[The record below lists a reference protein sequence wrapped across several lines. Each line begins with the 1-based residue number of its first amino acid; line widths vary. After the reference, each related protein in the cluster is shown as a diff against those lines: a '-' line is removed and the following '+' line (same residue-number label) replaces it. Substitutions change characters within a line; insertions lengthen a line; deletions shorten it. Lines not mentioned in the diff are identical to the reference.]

1 MIRDFFRK
9 HRWLK
14 YGSFTVAMIAVC
26 TLALMILIHTD
37 VFGKFKAK
45 EPYVV
50 GDAVVNTVTVT
61 SEGGNQKGKEGS
73 GAKPCSPEVPTCEG
87 KKGSKTNPF
96 VVLEIVPDKSQQQMI
111 YLGEDEDGTYPL
123 DLMKIGIQLAENQ
136 GKTYAESS
144 SMMDQDKMSSMGQ
157 WFSNNSY
164 SVYRIGSDTA
174 KEKMPFAYIDK
185 LYTIKVSDDKINTLT
200 NDETAADRFAEIFK
214 EKTQKHARDW
224 HDIEKLAKNF
234 PKVFEKDSNGKK
246 IRDIAI
252 KDRYNWKAERETNV
266 LSEEQSETYKTG
278 YMIMVEPGKG
288 DFGFAS
294 EEDCKNWVFSKT
306 GTDAD
311 RWIYVE
317 SEEEVAE
324 KYPEYLEN
332 YQKDVER
339 LNKYGFKYI
348 REDGSICYWA
358 GIDELYKMHESDVLT
373 GLMLKLDS
381 NTTCKYIISPKETE
395 SYYTFKYYGVT
406 NNNILKRA
414 IFSFKD
420 EDDYDNFHM
429 QIICMT
435 PAELNKI
442 SKSDTD
448 DTVDMIERA
457 DMYFIQSGDLDGSTV
472 NDTEMLENM
481 YYTYV
486 EPSETKSDEDITF
499 YENDLEWSL
508 CQKIIQRQSSVQTLP
523 LVFNQM
529 VGKLLELGISRDT
542 SEKETHMYVTEGVE
556 DASSRLT
563 DVHAKGSRNNL
574 SKLYLISIQFDL
586 LARKSNTESYERT
599 FMEDIYPNI
608 KTISLPDEDG
618 VVKGTASTTG
628 YYSGTIAN
636 PRKLCTCDSVSQK
649 FKERAYYL
657 WNTYTFLPT
666 DIKEQLNG
674 NLSDKTKEN
683 LISQGY
689 QDSYFD
695 TNDGNPFSGSSSPSH
710 QSGSDGQDGKNVTIV
725 SDSSNSNTNHSSILG
740 NKGDGGGIAN
750 NTLEIVYQIMNNQ
763 TEDVKP
769 VTVIA
774 VEQRKM
780 YVKIADDTVMI
791 DHEADG
797 KTEADTDKELYLK
810 VRFWNNENNRSGQVK
825 SIKFVN
831 EKNGDK
837 KTMKLYTDKTFTKE
851 CENWKENENQYIVSV
866 DDAYLEGYIRF
877 SLNDWK
883 KGYTTMRFETVGWIY
898 NAKKKKEIEGS
909 VIKSDISIIGKT
921 LFDLE

>member
-14 YGSFTVAMIAVC
+14 YGSFTAAMTAVC
-26 TLALMILIHTD
+26 TFALMILIHND

-61 SEGGNQKGKEGS
+61 SEGANQKGKDGS

-123 DLMKIGIQLAENQ
+123 DLMKIGIELAENQ

-164 SVYRIGSDTA
+164 SVYRIGSDTE

-185 LYTIKVSDDKINTLT
+185 LYNIKVSDDKINTLM

-224 HDIEKLAKNF
+224 HDIEKLADNF
-234 PKVFEKDSNGKK
+234 PEVFKKDSNGKK

-266 LSEEQSETYKTG
+266 LSEEESETYKTG

-358 GIDELYKMHESDVLT
+358 GIEELYKMHESDVLT

-406 NNNILKRA
+406 NHNILKRA

-448 DTVDMIERA
+448 ETVDMIERA

-472 NDTEMLENM
+472 NDTKMLENM

-542 SEKETHMYVTEGVE
+542 SKKETHMYVTEGNGE
-556 DASSRLT
+556 ASSRLT
-563 DVHAKGSRNNL
+563 DVPAKGSRNNL

-636 PRKLCTCDSVSQK
+636 PRKLCTCDSVSQE

-674 NLSDKTKEN
+674 NLSDETKEN

-689 QDSYFD
+689 QDSFFD

-725 SDSSNSNTNHSSILG
+725 SDPSNSNTNHSSILG

-750 NTLEIVYQIMNNQ
+750 NAFETVYQIMNNQ

-797 KTEADTDKELYLK
+797 KTEADKELYLK

-831 EKNGDK
+831 EKNGNK

-898 NAKKKKEIEGS
+898 NAKKKKEIEGP